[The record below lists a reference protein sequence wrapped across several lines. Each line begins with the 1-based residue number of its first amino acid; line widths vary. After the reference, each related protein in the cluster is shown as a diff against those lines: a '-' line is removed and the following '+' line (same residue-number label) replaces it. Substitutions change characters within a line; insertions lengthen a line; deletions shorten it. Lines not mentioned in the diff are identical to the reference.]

1 MYCTVLYTFLLLP
14 WVPPIAPS
22 YQQYLY
28 CSQGV
33 QRGTKGVSQIKQ
45 HANSSPKLR
54 TEITRYHKVGAS
66 TWRNGVR
73 RRNKV
78 RREKNDQLDK
88 REQVKQWV
96 LPGTTPLVA
105 MALSESVVRN
115 VYKKI

>member
-1 MYCTVLYTFLLLP
+1 MHVLYCTVLYTILLLP
-14 WVPPIAPS
+14 WGPPVAPS

-45 HANSSPKLR
+45 HANGSPKLG

-78 RREKNDQLDK
+78 RREKQSY
-88 REQVKQWV
+88 EEKQ
-96 LPGTTPLVA
+96 
-105 MALSESVVRN
+105 S
-115 VYKKI
+115 